1 MGYAEWGPAEELAE
15 LKELIAKQ
23 TAARRELHQA
33 VARRDYAAL
42 KATLEAEAVKQLL
55 LDVEVMWGKRELD
68 ALAFA
73 QDEVAEAE
81 PIRSMEEILA
91 EEELQRCEE
100 EKRREAEID
109 AAWQKVQAA
118 IDADDEKQLVKLLQ
132 DFKGILP
139 AEKVEKAQRRQ
150 PAMFARAEM
159 RRELA
164 LAMKTPENT
173 EKLMFVIAA
182 AKRSC
187 LPQAEVLQAEQ
198 VLKEAV
204 DARKACKKQASE
216 ASRMASQ
223 PSQASQA
230 EARNAN
236 GKKEPQTQ
244 LERAVSAN
252 DKQLIKEALNELK
265 ASGKSTMETSLL
277 YAAARKDFG

>member
-15 LKELIAKQ
+15 LKELIAQQ
-23 TAARRELHQA
+23 TLARRQLHQA
-33 VARRDYAAL
+33 VARRDLAAL
-42 KATLEAEAVKQLL
+42 RAQLEAETVKPLL

-91 EEELQRCEE
+91 EEEQQRRDEE
-100 EKRREAEID
+100 ERREAEID

-164 LAMKTPENT
+164 LAMKTP
-173 EKLMFVIAA
+173 
-182 AKRSC
+182 
-187 LPQAEVLQAEQ
+187 AEVLQAEQ

-204 DARKACKKQASE
+204 DARKASKKQVSE

-230 EARNAN
+230 EAKIPN